1 MAVSFI
7 ETQAQ
12 IELSDPADFVDIKM
26 GPTGLSQLAGRE
38 IQDIIE
44 AAKVGCSKVW
54 SARGEHFGRVDLSSN
69 RNDFIFI
76 E

>member
-44 AAKVGCSKVW
+44 AAKVGCSKV
-54 SARGEHFGRVDLSSN
+54 
-69 RNDFIFI
+69 
-76 E
+76 